1 MFRSTLLCLAC
12 FWVKCVQETHMML
25 LFLLR
30 LNEVSVPINMS
41 ACLIKHVCLQS
52 RFLSSP
58 DHRALGTGMLCI
70 LYLWNP
76 TLQSLFTASAVQGVK
91 EASVLNPIRIS
102 FTACWLLGSSWSLV
116 LGFPQVEEHLL
127 SSPRAVHSLQLIQLL
142 NSVAVCATHSPG
154 WQGVSSLHEAAREW
168 LFLMHAFS
176 ESRRRRALTSAFPN
190 PQNSWKECLVTFK
203 KDSNRVCQWHLHYL
217 VPT

>member
-1 MFRSTLLCLAC
+1 M
-12 FWVKCVQETHMML
+12 VL

-58 DHRALGTGMLCI
+58 DHRALGAGMLCI

-76 TLQSLFTASAVQGVK
+76 TLQSLFTAYAVQGVK

-102 FTACWLLGSSWSLV
+102 FTACWLLGSSWSSA
-116 LGFPQVEEHLL
+116 LGFLQVGEHLL
-127 SSPRAVHSLQLIQLL
+127 SSPRAVHLLRLIQLL

-154 WQGVSSLHEAAREW
+154 WQGVSSLHKAARECFFW
-168 LFLMHAFS
+168 CMQWEQEKSPDLSYPKPS
-176 ESRRRRALTSAFPN
+176 EELGEPGRSA
-190 PQNSWKECLVTFK
+190 W
-203 KDSNRVCQWHLHYL
+203 
-217 VPT
+217 

>member
-1 MFRSTLLCLAC
+1 MSRSTVLCFASI
-12 FWVKCVQETHMML
+12 WMKCVQETQKML

-76 TLQSLFTASAVQGVK
+76 TLQSFFTVCTDQGVK
-91 EASVLNPIRIS
+91 EASVKSDTHPLHN
-102 FTACWLLGSSWSLV
+102 LLIVGGQLKHGGSNFL
-116 LGFPQVEEHLL
+116 QVEEHLL
-127 SSPRAVHSLQLIQLL
+127 SSLRAVHLLQLI
-142 NSVAVCATHSPG
+142 
-154 WQGVSSLHEAAREW
+154 
-168 LFLMHAFS
+168 
-176 ESRRRRALTSAFPN
+176 
-190 PQNSWKECLVTFK
+190 
-203 KDSNRVCQWHLHYL
+203 
-217 VPT
+217 